1 MASPKSLLVAGLG
14 FGTALGVALGTL
26 LIAPN
31 MDSTPGG
38 GQAGS
43 HDEVREK
50 YAELVFENEI
60 HEAQLDSADSVLR
73 DLNRFIVD
81 GSLVQRPVMVIS
93 TPDAKEP
100 DVNAVKD
107 LLKSADSTNAGHI
120 TLTRKF
126 VDQGSADKLLSL
138 VTNTLPAGAKL
149 SEKTVDAGTH
159 SGEALAAALML
170 DPKSTEPLASV
181 DDRATLLRALR
192 EAGYIDYEDGT
203 IVPAQAVIV
212 VGGRQ
217 TANDSE
223 EDAPA
228 RYAIDTTV
236 KFLEGFD
243 SVGTATVYA
252 GQVKAAGN
260 GGALEK
266 LRKAKT
272 EITTV
277 DSIDHPVSQMA
288 AVLAVKEQLEGGQGV
303 YGAAANAQNAAPAL
317 PKDL

>member
-1 MASPKSLLVAGLG
+1 MTSPKSLLVAGLG
-14 FGTALGVALGTL
+14 FGTALGVAVGTL

-31 MDSTPGG
+31 MESTPGG
-38 GQAGS
+38 DKAGS

-50 YAELVFENEI
+50 YAELVVENEI

-73 DLNRFIVD
+73 DLNRFVVD

-93 TPDAKEP
+93 APDAKEP

-107 LLKSADSTNAGHI
+107 LLKSADSTDAGHI

-126 VDQGSADKLLSL
+126 FEQDSADKLLSL

-149 SEKTVDAGTH
+149 DEKKVDAGTH

-192 EAGYIDYEDGT
+192 EAGFIDYKDGT

-212 VGGRQ
+212 IGGRQ

-243 SVGTATVYA
+243 SVGASTVYA

-266 LRKAKT
+266 LRKSKT

-288 AVLAVKEQLEGGQGV
+288 AVLAVKEQLDGEHGV

>member
-31 MDSTPGG
+31 MDATPGAPGG
-38 GQAGS
+38 GPK
-43 HDEVREK
+43 DEVREK
-50 YAELVFENEI
+50 YAELVVENEI

-73 DLNRFIVD
+73 ELNRFIVD
-81 GSLVQRPVMVIS
+81 GSLAQRPVMVLS
-93 TPDAKEP
+93 TPDAKEA
-100 DVNAVKD
+100 DVNAVKA
-107 LLKSADSTNAGHI
+107 LLGSADSTDAGHI

-126 VDQGSADKLLSL
+126 FDQGAADKLLSL

-149 SEKTVDAGTH
+149 NEKKVDAGTH
-159 SGEALAAALML
+159 AGEAMAAALML
-170 DPKSTEPLASV
+170 DPKSTEPLASI

-192 EAGYIDYEDGT
+192 EAGYIEYEDAT
-203 IVPAQAVIV
+203 ILPAQAVVI
-212 VGGRQ
+212 VGGAQ

-228 RYAIDTTV
+228 RYAIDSTV

-243 SVGTATVYA
+243 SVGTSTVYA
-252 GQVKAAGN
+252 GHVRAAGN

-266 LRKAKT
+266 LRKDKT

-288 AVLAVKEQLEGGQGV
+288 AVLAVKEQLDGGHGV
-303 YGAAANAQNAAPAL
+303 YGAAANAQSAAPAL